1 MIITKFQDFEIV
13 MVIEQAAGKRYA
25 ARTFI
30 NNVNL
35 MR

>member
-1 MIITKFQDFEIV
+1 MVIAKFQDFEIV
-13 MVIEQAAGKRYA
+13 IVTEKAAGKRYA
-25 ARTFI
+25 ARTCI